1 MDDGLKA
8 ATIKLRVAVAFLGEK
23 GQKNWWN
30 CTFLSSSA
38 DSFLTPVFPKTSI
51 LARVTGA
58 CAAAQLVHDEHIGV
72 GDVYHL
78 FRLPE
83 NIEQDISEKL
93 SKETS
98 TPESI
103 KSEDEAYKSLEELA
117 DGETTEGVGPLELV
131 LNEINEE
138 AVRRMAAA
146 YLAGFRN
153 NQLVCPFFRGRT

>member
-1 MDDGLKA
+1 MEDGA
-8 ATIKLRVAVAFLGEK
+8 IETIVRLRIAVAFLGEK
-23 GQKNWWN
+23 DQKNWWN
-30 CTFLSSSA
+30 CSFLSSSA

-58 CAAAQLVHDEHIGV
+58 SAAAQLVHDEHIGV
-72 GDVYHL
+72 GDVFHL

-117 DGETTEGVGPLELV
+117 HGDTTEGVGPLELDQ
-131 LNEINEE
+131 NEINEE
-138 AVRRMAAA
+138 AVNRMAAA
-146 YLAGFRN
+146 YLAGFKN
-153 NQLVCPFFRGRT
+153 SKLACPFFRGRT

>member
-1 MDDGLKA
+1 VTDGFLEA
-8 ATIKLRVAVAFLGEK
+8 IIKLRIAVAFLGEK
-23 GQKNWWN
+23 EQANWWN
-30 CTFLSSSA
+30 CSFLSPSA
-38 DSFLTPVFPKTSI
+38 DSFLSPVFPKTSI

-58 CAAAQLVHDEHIGV
+58 SAAAQLVHDEHIGV

-117 DGETTEGVGPLELV
+117 HGDTTEGVGPLELDQ
-131 LNEINEE
+131 NEINEE
-138 AVRRMAAA
+138 AVNRMAAA
-146 YLAGFRN
+146 YLAGFKN
-153 NQLVCPFFRGRT
+153 SQLVCPFLRGRT

>member
-1 MDDGLKA
+1 MEDGA
-8 ATIKLRVAVAFLGEK
+8 IETIVRLRIAVAFLGEK
-23 GQKNWWN
+23 DQKNWWN
-30 CTFLSSSA
+30 CSFLSSSA

-58 CAAAQLVHDEHIGV
+58 SAAAQLVHDEHIGV
-72 GDVYHL
+72 GDVFHL

-117 DGETTEGVGPLELV
+117 HGDTTEGVGPLELDQ
-131 LNEINEE
+131 NEINEE
-138 AVRRMAAA
+138 AVNRMAAA
-146 YLAGFRN
+146 YLAGFKN
-153 NQLVCPFFRGRT
+153 SQLVCPFFRGRT